1 MMYRADGEHFVSKLH
16 GWSDATLMLL
26 LQVLSPHSDVPGFD
40 LSAIPANVVTSITV
54 YFIMICRIITVQQ
67 ANYKFELL

>member
-1 MMYRADGEHFVSKLH
+1 
-16 GWSDATLMLL
+16 MLL